1 MNSSKLNAD
10 EILFQSGL
18 RINNSLTDAQI
29 LNAVTPY
36 GYNEARLT
44 EGSGLLAEATTL
56 VETQKKEYGDV
67 DAAQDVFDRKRK
79 EAHGQYIDILS
90 ICKIAFKKDVQA
102 ISTLDLT
109 GSRASTI
116 SGWLKQTRSFY
127 RALLANEDW
136 KAALAVYGQTEEV
149 LQAQLSVI
157 EEVAVASETKKKEMG
172 DAQNA
177 TKQRDDKLEEL
188 AEWINDYEV
197 IAKIALAKTP
207 QLLEKL
213 GIVVSS

>member
-1 MNSSKLNAD
+1 MLRRTFSTGNA
-10 EILFQSGL
+10 
-18 RINNSLTDAQI
+18 
-29 LNAVTPY
+29 
-36 GYNEARLT
+36 
-44 EGSGLLAEATTL
+44 
-56 VETQKKEYGDV
+56 KKHTG
-67 DAAQDVFDRKRK
+67 
-79 EAHGQYIDILS
+79 IDILS

-177 TKQRDDKLEEL
+177 TKQRDDESGR
-188 AEWINDYEV
+188 A
-197 IAKIALAKTP
+197 
-207 QLLEKL
+207 
-213 GIVVSS
+213 G